1 MAGFPESFKIAV
13 QKEDCFY
20 RSIGNAVCPPLI
32 AAIAGQLIT
41 ALEAAAPALE
51 PSPVVPSTMATAL
64 EMVLES
70 APNPMQRR
78 SADQGVSLAARIA
91 MYLQT
96 TIEGS
101 FMLPCTDNIS
111 LANEAVIKDGEGDDD
126 EGDDD
131 MAVKL

>member
-1 MAGFPESFKIAV
+1 
-13 QKEDCFY
+13 
-20 RSIGNAVCPPLI
+20 
-32 AAIAGQLIT
+32 
-41 ALEAAAPALE
+41 
-51 PSPVVPSTMATAL
+51 
-64 EMVLES
+64 
-70 APNPMQRR
+70 MQRR

-131 MAVKL
+131 MAVKLWRHSVLYTFELQLYTLYDVED